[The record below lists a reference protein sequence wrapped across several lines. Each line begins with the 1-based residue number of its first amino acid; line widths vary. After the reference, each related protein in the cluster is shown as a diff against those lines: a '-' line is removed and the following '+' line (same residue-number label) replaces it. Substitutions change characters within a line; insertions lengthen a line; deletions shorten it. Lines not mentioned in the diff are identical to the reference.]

1 MQNSF
6 EIGAKIEVN
15 HMGLGVWEPGKVS
28 RDREGTCDVIFETD
42 GTESAVDKKFIRLLR
57 KDTHSNN
64 VADDEV
70 WVQCNLCNKWR
81 SLSNSVDL
89 GEIPEVWTCSMN
101 TYDLNLNTCDAP
113 EKLYQKDNNNDD
125 DSNDD
130 DDNEGFHV
138 CRNCGKKYV
147 TQGRFML
154 HLKQCTS
161 SSSST
166 VNNNAPSNN
175 TNIHRVN
182 SRPYKKITA
191 AHPQTSKSINTN
203 EISSHSNKRSNT
215 MIHDD
220 IITTS
225 NKAPRLEPQP
235 LQTSTNKVSKQ
246 TLFPNESLYVVNSNE
261 ANNNQS
267 NYHINILVRRLNNVS
282 SKYHWLMNNN
292 IMSLKIQDGGL
303 IIRETESFTLIA
315 DFPSICIEK
324 LLVITDRIVRI
335 IMTTNTT
342 IIANSSNNENAI
354 AIQFPS
360 SADQT
365 SFMSYIQL
373 NTDINCYTI
382 DSNNHSNQINNNFNE
397 TNETNELNDI
407 DYIRSH
413 FVNPNASPSPYGISL
428 VDLNDKSIQ
437 AYILLLL
444 MSEEFTDFT
453 NNLEEIIEQN
463 MTRLPLKRRGSK

>member
-1 MQNSF
+1 
-6 EIGAKIEVN
+6 
-15 HMGLGVWEPGKVS
+15 
-28 RDREGTCDVIFETD
+28 
-42 GTESAVDKKFIRLLR
+42 
-57 KDTHSNN
+57 
-64 VADDEV
+64 
-70 WVQCNLCNKWR
+70 
-81 SLSNSVDL
+81 
-89 GEIPEVWTCSMN
+89 
-101 TYDLNLNTCDAP
+101 
-113 EKLYQKDNNNDD
+113 
-125 DSNDD
+125 
-130 DDNEGFHV
+130 
-138 CRNCGKKYV
+138 
-147 TQGRFML
+147 
-154 HLKQCTS
+154 
-161 SSSST
+161 
-166 VNNNAPSNN
+166 
-175 TNIHRVN
+175 
-182 SRPYKKITA
+182 
-191 AHPQTSKSINTN
+191 
-203 EISSHSNKRSNT
+203 

-235 LQTSTNKVSKQ
+235 LQTSTNKVSKP

-292 IMSLKIQDGGL
+292 TMSLKIQDGGL

-324 LLVITDRIVRI
+324 LLVITDRIVRV

-365 SFMSYIQL
+365 SFMSYIQS
-373 NTDINCYTI
+373 NTDINCYII
-382 DSNNHSNQINNNFNE
+382 DSNNHSNQINNNFNG
-397 TNETNELNDI
+397 TNEVNEVNDI

-413 FVNPNASPSPYGISL
+413 FVNPNTSPSPYGISL

-463 MTRLPLKRRGSK
+463 MTRLPLKRRRSK